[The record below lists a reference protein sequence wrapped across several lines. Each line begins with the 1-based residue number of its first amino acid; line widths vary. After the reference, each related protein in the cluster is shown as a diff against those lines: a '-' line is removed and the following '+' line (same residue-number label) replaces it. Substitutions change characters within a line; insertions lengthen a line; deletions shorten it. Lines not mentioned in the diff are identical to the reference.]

1 MSSVIRQKIVMTGD
15 ILSGKKIILG
25 VSGGIAAYKSCLIIR
40 SLIKRGAE
48 VRVIMTP
55 SAVEFITPL
64 TLSTLS
70 GNEVII
76 NIFPET
82 QKNGVNVRTWHI
94 EYAIWA
100 DLMIIAPATINTVA
114 KLVNGFADNALT
126 TVASALRGPM
136 VVAPAA
142 DMDMYNNPVTQSN
155 LRKLREISGAY
166 IVEGEKGEL
175 ASGLSGMGRM
185 ADPEK
190 IIDAAELVLSGFK
203 EDLKGRKI
211 LVTAGPTYED
221 IDPVRYIGNRSSGK
235 MGYQIAKA
243 AFLRG
248 AEVTLISG
256 PSAEKAYPEI
266 KLIKVRSAFDMKNAV
281 EKHLIDNDTLI
292 MSAAVA
298 DYRPEK
304 QSETKIKKE
313 DSLSSISLQKT
324 DDILS
329 CIKKENKTIVGFA
342 LETDNELKNAEL
354 KLKSKNLDIIVLN
367 SLKDKQAGFEYDTNK
382 VSIIRRTGQRK
393 EYALASKFNIANNI
407 LSEIVNP

>member
-1 MSSVIRQKIVMTGD
+1 MTGD